1 MSQLKAKGEPPDLEE
16 YFKKAW
22 AFLKGQRKAKNP
34 ITNRPERDASP
45 WWWVAICI
53 ILLTVALVFSSAIT
67 VDQGQSLVVMRFSAY
82 SHTDGPGLH
91 FTIPF
96 IDQRNVIDGSAT
108 QTVTDQG
115 LIMTEDGNLVKTDVA
130 LNFVVSDAKTYVLN
144 PNANTLLQ
152 QALQNATLLVVVNQ
166 HLSDLLN
173 QSNWKNLGAAIQAA
187 LPTNT
192 EFGVSIVGVQV
203 NAIAVPD
210 AVNAAFSKAMGA
222 AQSEVTQMIN
232 QANSFAGSMQP
243 LAQQKAESVLQYAN
257 AEQFTAVVNAQ
268 QDAAELSSLVPAYQA
283 NGGAT
288 LAYLPLL
295 LQHNAA
301 DFKAVQNG
309 GGSLGS
315 GSSSQSAYL
324 RWRESYNQNVAD
336 ANKDDQ
342 DN

>member
-1 MSQLKAKGEPPDLEE
+1 MSQLKAQGEPPDLEE

-22 AFLKGQRKAKNP
+22 AFLKGQRKVKNP

-53 ILLTVALVFSSAIT
+53 ILLTVTLVFSSAIT
-67 VDQGQSLVVMRFSAY
+67 VDQGQSVVVMRFSAY

-108 QTVTDQG
+108 QTVSDQG
-115 LIMTEDGNLVKTDVA
+115 VMMTEDGNLVKADVA
-130 LNFVVSDAKTYVLN
+130 LNFVVSDPKTYVLN
-144 PNANTLLQ
+144 ADANTLLQ
-152 QALQNATLLVVVNQ
+152 QALQNASVMVILNQ

-173 QSNWKNLGAAIQAA
+173 QNNWKDLGAAIQAA
-187 LPTNT
+187 LPANT
-192 EFGVSIVGVQV
+192 DVGVTVTGVQV

-210 AVNAAFSKAMGA
+210 AVNATFSKLMGA

-268 QDAAELSSLVPAYQA
+268 EDAAELASLVPAYQS

-295 LQHNAA
+295 LQHSAQ
-301 DFKAVQNG
+301 DVQAIQHG
-309 GGSLGS
+309 RGALGS

>member
-1 MSQLKAKGEPPDLEE
+1 MSQLKAKGEPPDLEA

-45 WWWVAICI
+45 WWWVAICV
-53 ILLTVALVFSSAIT
+53 ILLAVALIFSSAIT

-96 IDQRNVIDGSAT
+96 IDQRNVIDGLAT
-108 QTVTDQG
+108 QMVSNQG
-115 LIMTEDGNLVKTDVA
+115 LMMTAEGNLVKTDVA
-130 LNFVVSDAKTYVLN
+130 LNFVVSDPKTYVLN
-144 PNANTLLQ
+144 ADANTLLQ
-152 QALQNATLLVVVNQ
+152 QALQNATVLVVLNQ
-166 HLSDLLN
+166 HLNDLLN
-173 QSNWKNLGAAIQAA
+173 QNNWKALGAVIQTA
-187 LPTNT
+187 LPSLSG
-192 EFGVSIVGVQV
+192 EGVTVTGVQV
-203 NAIAVPD
+203 SAIAVPD
-210 AVNAAFSKAMGA
+210 AVNATFSKVMGA
-222 AQSEVTQMIN
+222 AQSEVTQMIS
-232 QANSFAGSMQP
+232 QANSFASSMQP

-268 QDAAELSSLVPAYQA
+268 EDAAELASLVPAYQS

-295 LQHNAA
+295 LQHSVRDLTAI
-301 DFKAVQNG
+301 QSG
-309 GGSLGS
+309 RGSLGS